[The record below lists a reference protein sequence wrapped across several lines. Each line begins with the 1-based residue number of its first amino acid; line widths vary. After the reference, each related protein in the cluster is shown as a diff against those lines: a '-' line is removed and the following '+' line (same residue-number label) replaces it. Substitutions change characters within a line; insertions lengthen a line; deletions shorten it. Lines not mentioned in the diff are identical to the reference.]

1 MPVRA
6 AVLVAVLA
14 ALLAAAGCGGGGGQ
28 RLSRDAYVSQADAV
42 CRAMDAKQRK
52 LTAPASLDAIPAYVD
67 KALPSVDDGIA
78 KLRRL
83 RPPAELDA
91 TVKDWLASLDE
102 ARRLLV
108 ALSKAAG
115 ANDAAKV
122 QSLGAQAT
130 TLTEKTHSLAG
141 SIGLTDCAN
150 A

>member
-6 AVLVAVLA
+6 AVVIAVLA
-14 ALLAAAGCGGGGGQ
+14 VLVAAGCGGGSSQ
-28 RLSRDAYVSQADAV
+28 RLSQDAYVSKADAI
-42 CRAMDAKQRK
+42 CRDLDAKQRK

-67 KALPSVDDGIA
+67 QALPSVDDGIA
-78 KLRRL
+78 KLSKL

-91 TVKDWLASLDE
+91 TVKSWLASLDD
-102 ARRLLV
+102 ARGLLV
-108 ALSKAAG
+108 DLGKAA
-115 ANDAAKV
+115 AKNDAAKV

-130 TLTEKTHSLAG
+130 TLTEKTHALAG

>member
-6 AVLVAVLA
+6 AVAAAVLA
-14 ALLAAAGCGGGGGQ
+14 ALLAGCGGDGGH
-28 RLSRDAYVSQADAV
+28 RLSQDTYVSQADAI
-42 CRAMDAKQRK
+42 CRAMDAKQK
-52 LTAPASLDAIPAYVD
+52 QLTAPSSLDAIPGYVD
-67 KALPSVDDGIA
+67 RALPTVDDGIA

-83 RPPAELDA
+83 RPPAELDRA
-91 TVKDWLASLDE
+91 VKDWLASLDE
-102 ARRLLV
+102 ARGLLV
-108 ALSKAAG
+108 DLAEAAA

-130 TLTEKTHSLAG
+130 TLTTKTHALAG

>member
-6 AVLVAVLA
+6 AVVVAVLA
-14 ALLAAAGCGGGGGQ
+14 ALLAAGCGGGGGQ
-28 RLSRDAYVSQADAV
+28 RLSQDAYVSQADALS
-42 CRAMDAKQRK
+42 RAMDAKQKK
-52 LTAPASLDAIPAYVD
+52 LTAPTSLDAIPAYVGQ
-67 KALPSVDDGIA
+67 ALPSVDDGIA

-91 TVKDWLASLDE
+91 TVKDWLASLDD
-102 ARRLLV
+102 ARGLLV
-108 ALSKAAG
+108 GLGKAAA
-115 ANDAAKV
+115 ANDAPKV

-130 TLTEKTHSLAG
+130 PLTEKTHALAG